1 MKEDASPD
9 DGRKKKE
16 GEKSGGRSQTT
27 PPGTASALHTQSKP
41 DKNQRSGIFPCIF
54 CSKEDHRSAACPM
67 NLDHGWLCWRRKGGA
82 IAARKEA
89 IDNPT
94 APKTRNVGSATSAT
108 KCSSALRALTGTG
121 STKEPNG
128 GAPKDSG
135 AASKTIAA
143 AAHQASQKDII
154 LKTATVVLYG
164 PKGFMRVRCLLDS
177 GSHRSYVI
185 TKVAEAL
192 ALQKKGVERL
202 EISDSEEE
210 RTLKRLKFG
219 LGGLNEN
226 KPACN
231 LKCLETERICDPIAG
246 VAIDQWLQRINAL
259 DLPLADDP
267 EELRGERWNGE
278 IDLLIGTEH

>member
-1 MKEDASPD
+1 MLEAK
-9 DGRKKKE
+9 GRCY
-16 GEKSGGRSQTT
+16 S
-27 PPGTASALHTQSKP
+27 
-41 DKNQRSGIFPCIF
+41 
-54 CSKEDHRSAACPM
+54 CSKRGHRQSDCTEDKKC
-67 NLDHGWLCWRRKGGA
+67 GWC
-82 IAARKEA
+82 
-89 IDNPT
+89 
-94 APKTRNVGSATSAT
+94 NVGHQVFICPS
-108 KCSSALRALTGTG
+108 G

-210 RTLKRLKFG
+210 RSLKRLKLG
-219 LGGLNEN
+219 LVGLNEN

-231 LKCLETERICDPIAG
+231 LKCLETERICYPIAG
-246 VAIDQWLQRINAL
+246 VAIDQWLQRINVL

-267 EELRGERWNGE
+267 EELRG
-278 IDLLIGTEH
+278 D